1 MLEPSLNQTNKW
13 LIFAFVAIGVFMST
27 LDGSIVNIALPT
39 IMTDL
44 SADFSIISWVIMIY
58 LMTVTSFLLCFGRL
72 SDIIG
77 RRKVFIA
84 GLLTFAAGSFCCAV
98 SINAWSLIAS
108 RAFQGLGAA
117 MIMACSPALITDTFQ
132 ASERGK
138 AMGAIGTIVAAGLTA
153 GPALGGWLLTYFS
166 WRVIFYI
173 NIPIG
178 IVAALVVYHL
188 LKNTNADIET
198 PEPFDWYGAILL
210 VMTVAFFL
218 IYVTRGSNSG
228 YLSMPMVCCAFGAV
242 IALFCLVAWESR
254 VEFPILDLSVFKI
267 RLFTLPVV
275 SAVFL
280 FMTLFTMIFLMP
292 FFLMMPC
299 GLTEARAGY
308 MMMIPFAF
316 LFVVSPVSGIISDK
330 IGSRVL
336 CTIGMGVLAL
346 ALFSMTFLTPESSM
360 IAIGWRMAL
369 SGLGASVFLPP
380 NSATVMT
387 AVMPK
392 KRGVAGGVVAA
403 ARNLGMVIGV
413 AVAGAVFNHVYSD
426 LTGGANVKTYS
437 PAFSDYFMYAF
448 KAALNTGACFGI
460 VGMILAALR
469 GPDSK
474 LVIPEKKITE
484 KQAGKK

>member
-1 MLEPSLNQTNKW
+1 MQELSSKKTNKW
-13 LIFAFVAIGVFMST
+13 LIFAFVATGVFMST

-39 IMTDL
+39 IMKDL
-44 SADFSIISWVIMIY
+44 SADFSLISWVVMIY

-72 SDIIG
+72 SDIKG
-77 RRKVFIA
+77 RRKVFIT

-98 SINAWSLIAS
+98 SINAWFLIAS

-178 IVAALVVYHL
+178 IAAALIVFNL

-210 VMTVAFFL
+210 VLTVALFL
-218 IYVTRGSNSG
+218 IFVTRGSRAGFFSIQMIAAAAG
-228 YLSMPMVCCAFGAV
+228 
-242 IALFCLVAWESR
+242 ALFSLLCLIAWESR
-254 VEFPILDLSVFKI
+254 AEYPILDLSVFKI
-267 RLFTLPVV
+267 RLFTLPVAA
-275 SAVFL
+275 AVLL
-280 FMTLFTMIFLMP
+280 FMTLFIMIFLMP

-299 GLTEARAGY
+299 GLTEAKAGY

-316 LFVVSPVSGIISDK
+316 LFVISPLSGMISDR

-336 CTIGMGVLAL
+336 CTVGMGIMAL
-346 ALFSMTFLTPESSM
+346 SLFSMTFLTPTSSM
-360 IAIGWRMAL
+360 VSIGWRMAL
-369 SGLGASVFLPP
+369 AGLGTSVFLPP

-387 AVMPK
+387 AVIPQ

-413 AVAGAVFNHVYSD
+413 AVAGAVFNHVYSG
-426 LTGGANVKTYS
+426 LTDGMNVRTYN
-437 PAFSDYFMYAF
+437 PEFAVFFMKAF
-448 KAALNTGACFGI
+448 KAALNTGACFGLA
-460 VGMILAALR
+460 GMILAALR
-469 GPDSK
+469 GPDVK
-474 LVIPEKKITE
+474 M
-484 KQAGKK
+484 GK